1 MAQAAGPWTIG
12 WRKRHLA
19 GSSNPNTIPPHR
31 ARSVAATP
39 ARIASGG
46 RELFRFRFRK
56 AFLIDP
62 ISMKPLAST
71 QCPAPTVPKM
81 AEPGCAV
88 RPRIGLLLHAENAF
102 KNPAAGLGLDSSL
115 RIIELRGLDIVRRA
129 SAQSSGLHRDVRAGG
144 GGHCIVGQAKTLRPP
159 RL

>member
-1 MAQAAGPWTIG
+1 MAQADGPWTIG
-12 WRKRHLA
+12 WQKRNLA

-31 ARSVAATP
+31 AKSVAATP
-39 ARIASGG
+39 A
-46 RELFRFRFRK
+46 RK

-115 RIIELRGLDIVRRA
+115 RI
-129 SAQSSGLHRDVRAGG
+129 
-144 GGHCIVGQAKTLRPP
+144 
-159 RL
+159 